1 MIVLHGT
8 WIPADAPGTAGS
20 FLFWGERAAG
30 DGHHRRRRRRE
41 IKPDRRPHPFAAPVA
56 ELQAALGSL
65 GPDIAGRLS
74 EARPSTA
81 IMLLPALG
89 DRPLISFVHRG
100 RSRNGA
106 APAEGAPDDNGAAP
120 GHEEDGD
127 HEEADEVH
135 LAAWSL
141 PVLSVGGADAMA
153 ILAQLPDETP
163 DGRLILPNDILFWRL
178 VATFGL
184 DLLARQRFVPAFT
197 ISPRGDGRAGW
208 QPLFDLDDDRTR
220 LDRLARG
227 LPPVCRAV
235 VNAHGRA
242 LAPLDDPRRLVLDF
256 LQTGMEGLARG
267 WLDQW
272 PMRSAQFQRPRL
284 ATASE
289 RWAAA
294 LRAGQASIGATAF
307 EAQSLGEAIAAW
319 TAPLVRPTQPG
330 GFRTFFEL
338 EEPPGPRGE
347 GVATMTAP
355 DPEARIWRL
364 NFFLQSRDDP
374 SVRVPAAVVWAEPGT
389 TLRYGGQRFD
399 QPQERLLA
407 DLGRAAKLF
416 PPLEGGLWDARPEG
430 VDLTTG
436 EAYAF
441 LKEAAPLLIE
451 SGFGVTT
458 PAWWD
463 RRSPR
468 LPLGMSLRLRGR
480 HQTAASA
487 GIATGLAGLDAIVEY
502 EWQLA
507 LGDQELDREEFKRL
521 VERKVPLVQV
531 RGYWIELRPEQVA
544 VAQKALQT
552 PEKGIM
558 PLRAALRLALGA
570 EEDETVLPVLK
581 VVGEGWLSQLVGGD
595 EEPVE
600 VPTPAGFHGVLRPYQ
615 QRGLTWLSFLSD
627 IGLGA
632 LLADDMGLGKTIQLL
647 ALLQR
652 NRELTPDRPPTLL
665 ICPTSVV
672 GNWRRECERFTPSLR
687 VLVHHGGGR
696 ATAEELAREAAGYD
710 LVISTYGLAYRDEEA
725 LASLVWDGVVLDEA
739 QNIKNPQTRQAQA
752 VRTLKA
758 RYRVALTG
766 TPVENRLSDL
776 WSIMEF
782 LNPGYLGTADA
793 FRTRFAIP
801 IERWRDSLALARL
814 RRLIG
819 PFLLRRLKTDPNIIA
834 DLPEK
839 LEMKVYYQLTREQA
853 SLYESVVR
861 DMLRQIESSEGIQR
875 RGLILAT
882 LTKLKQVCNHP
893 AHYLGEPLTSD
904 FGSRSGKIARL
915 KEMLEEAIAEGDR
928 SLVFTQFTEFG
939 RLLQAYLE
947 EALNVDVLYLHGG
960 TSQVNRDRMVQRF
973 QTESNGPPVFILSL
987 RAGGTGLNLT
997 AANHVFH
1004 VDRWWNPAVEN
1015 QATDRAFRIGQ
1026 LRNVQVHKFVC
1037 LGTLEDRID
1046 QMIESKKE
1054 LAEQVVGAGESWIT
1068 ELSTSE
1074 LREIFT
1080 LRREAIEDE

>member
-1 MIVLHGT
+1 VRIGQRYQIKINRPAIRQDGHGMPALTLTSRAYRRFLEGLGYTWGKRSAEKAIPDFILQADLNSIRLFLRNYFDAEGSVIASMRSVEISTASSPLIQQLAVLLRRFGIWLRIVPKQKRATNGAGAFRTYYIGT
-8 WIPADAPGTAGS
+8 LGGNAARSFLREIGFGDPAKQAKLEHICAKVGTTNVEGIPAADLVASVVKHAGLPLRHLGMHNTVYVNGSQQFSRVSLSRVLTSVDAILS
-20 FLFWGERAAG
+20 GE
-30 DGHHRRRRRRE
+30 
-41 IKPDRRPHPFAAPVA
+41 A
-56 ELQAALGSL
+56 EQ
-65 GPDIAGRLS
+65 RY
-74 EARPSTA
+74 RQ
-81 IMLLPALG
+81 LPA
-89 DRPLISFVHRG
+89 
-100 RSRNGA
+100 SRWTTRTLTA
-106 APAEGAPDDNGAAP
+106 YA
-120 GHEEDGD
+120 H
-127 HEEADEVH
+127 
-135 LAAWSL
+135 
-141 PVLSVGGADAMA
+141 
-153 ILAQLPDETP
+153 
-163 DGRLILPNDILFWRL
+163 
-178 VATFGL
+178 L
-184 DLLARQRFVPAFT
+184 DLETLRETRRQIQRF
-197 ISPRGDGRAGW
+197 
-208 QPLFDLDDDRTR
+208 
-220 LDRLARG
+220 
-227 LPPVCRAV
+227 
-235 VNAHGRA
+235 
-242 LAPLDDPRRLVLDF
+242 
-256 LQTGMEGLARG
+256 
-267 WLDQW
+267 
-272 PMRSAQFQRPRL
+272 
-284 ATASE
+284 
-289 RWAAA
+289 
-294 LRAGQASIGATAF
+294 
-307 EAQSLGEAIAAW
+307 
-319 TAPLVRPTQPG
+319 
-330 GFRTFFEL
+330 
-338 EEPPGPRGE
+338 
-347 GVATMTAP
+347 
-355 DPEARIWRL
+355 
-364 NFFLQSRDDP
+364 
-374 SVRVPAAVVWAEPGT
+374 
-389 TLRYGGQRFD
+389 
-399 QPQERLLA
+399 
-407 DLGRAAKLF
+407 
-416 PPLEGGLWDARPEG
+416 
-430 VDLTTG
+430 
-436 EAYAF
+436 
-441 LKEAAPLLIE
+441 
-451 SGFGVTT
+451 
-458 PAWWD
+458 
-463 RRSPR
+463 
-468 LPLGMSLRLRGR
+468 
-480 HQTAASA
+480 
-487 GIATGLAGLDAIVEY
+487 
-502 EWQLA
+502 
-507 LGDQELDREEFKRL
+507 LDREVFYCRIKS
-521 VERKVPLVQV
+521 
-531 RGYWIELRPEQVA
+531 I
-544 VAQKALQT
+544 
-552 PEKGIM
+552 
-558 PLRAALRLALGA
+558 
-570 EEDETVLPVLK
+570 
-581 VVGEGWLSQLVGGD
+581 
-595 EEPVE
+595 EPVE
-600 VPTPAGFHGVLRPYQ
+600 HDGWVYDFEVEQHHNFVANNIICHNTVQ
-615 QRGLTWLSFLSD
+615 
-627 IGLGA
+627 
-632 LLADDMGLGKTIQLL
+632 ML

-696 ATAEELAREAAGYD
+696 ATAEEFAREAAGYD

-725 LASLVWDGVVLDEA
+725 LASMVWDGVVLDEA

-904 FGSRSGKIARL
+904 FGSRSGKVARL